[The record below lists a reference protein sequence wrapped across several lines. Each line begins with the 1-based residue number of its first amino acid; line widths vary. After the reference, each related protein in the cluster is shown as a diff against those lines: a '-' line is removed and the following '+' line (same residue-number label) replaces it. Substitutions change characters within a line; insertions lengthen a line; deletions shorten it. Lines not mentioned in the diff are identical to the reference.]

1 MEWSQDNCLRL
12 IDIYKVHPV
21 LWNLSDLNYY
31 KKNMKS
37 DAWAD
42 ISSEIDVPENEC
54 RNKNVSLL
62 SSYRREKSKSKK
74 STGTGKG
81 KLFIKYV
88 SK

>member
-1 MEWSQDNCLRL
+1 
-12 IDIYKVHPV
+12 
-21 LWNLSDLNYY
+21 
-31 KKNMKS
+31 MKS

-42 ISSEIDVPENEC
+42 ILSEMGVPENEC
-54 RNKNVSLL
+54 RDKIVSLL

-88 SK
+88 SKLVNNTHIYFSLCTYNTL